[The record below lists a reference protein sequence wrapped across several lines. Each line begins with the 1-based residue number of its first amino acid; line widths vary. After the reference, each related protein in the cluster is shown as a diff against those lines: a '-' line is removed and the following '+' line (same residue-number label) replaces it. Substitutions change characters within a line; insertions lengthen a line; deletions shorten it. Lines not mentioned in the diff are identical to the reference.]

1 MSNSAFI
8 ILDLQNDICNV
19 NGVFHKNGLNANLS
33 SKIISPIVDMIYF
46 CKKQNIPVIAVQMS
60 VLENPKKE
68 AIGLGVYKKM
78 IPFLEKEG
86 LRDNSW
92 GHDLLDEIKNNVDYK
107 IKRWTMSAF
116 YHTELARH
124 LAALRVNKLILSG
137 FTTNGIVETTAR
149 EAASRNYQLITLSD
163 CISSYSEKLHLAS
176 LTNLNNFSEVLTS
189 KKFQE
194 HFERKNV

>member
-1 MSNSAFI
+1 MSNNALL
-8 ILDLQNDICNV
+8 ILDLQNDICNID
-19 NGVFHKNGLNANLS
+19 GTFHKNGLDASLS
-33 SKIISPIVDMIYF
+33 LKIVPHIVDMIYF
-46 CKKQNIPVIAVQMS
+46 CKKESIPVIAVQMS
-60 VLENPKKE
+60 VLENAKNE
-68 AIGLGVYKKM
+68 AIGLGIYKKM
-78 IPFLEKEG
+78 IPFIEKEG

-92 GHDLLDEIKNNVDYK
+92 GHDLLDEIKNVDYK

-149 EAASRNYQLITLSD
+149 EAASRNYQIVTLSD

-176 LTNLNNFSEVLTS
+176 LTNLNNFSDVLSS

-194 HFERKNV
+194 NFEREKF

>member
-1 MSNSAFI
+1 MPSCCAFI

-19 NGVFHKNGLNANLS
+19 DGIFHKNGLDAS
-33 SKIISPIVDMIYF
+33 FSKKIVPNIVDMIYF
-46 CKKQNIPVIAVQMS
+46 CKKENIPVIAVQMS
-60 VLENPKKE
+60 VLENAKSE
-68 AIGLGVYKKM
+68 AIGLGIYKKM
-78 IPFLEKEG
+78 IPFLQKEG
-86 LRDNSW
+86 LRDNTW
-92 GHDLLDEIKNNVDYK
+92 GHDLLDEIKNVDYT

-116 YHTELARH
+116 YHTELARY

-149 EAASRNYQLITLSD
+149 EAASRNYKIFTLTD

-176 LTNLNNFSEVLTS
+176 LTNLNNFSEVLSS

-194 HFERKNV
+194 NFEREKL